1 MDPRFRPVFEAA
13 TRPYRAA
20 GRYAWGFAKGKLR
33 HDPVFHNLLRRGL
46 LPDDGSLI
54 DVGCGHGV
62 LLSLLRAAHDLYA
75 AGRWPADW
83 PAPPTRLDLRGVDVH
98 ARRVE
103 IARRVL
109 DGGARFDVSDLRDF
123 HFPPCAAIVMLDV
136 LLYLREAQQ
145 ESVLEKATAALRPGG
160 LLLLRE
166 PDADAGIPLPLTK
179 LSARFEAALRGKLAQ
194 PLHCRSAAR
203 WVADL
208 SRRGFAVDATSM
220 SQGTPFCNVL
230 FVARKVD

>member
-1 MDPRFRPVFEAA
+1 MDAQFRPVFEAA

-20 GRYAWGFAKGKLR
+20 GRYTWNLAKGKLR
-33 HDPVFHNLLRRGL
+33 LDPVFHALLRRGL
-46 LPDDGSLI
+46 LPDGGSLV
-54 DVGCGHGV
+54 DLGCGQGV
-62 LLSLLRAAHDLYA
+62 LLSLLKAARDQYA

-83 PAPPTRLDLRGVDVH
+83 PAPPMHLDLRGVDEH
-98 ARRVE
+98 AGRVQV
-103 IARRVL
+103 ARRVL
-109 DGGARFDVSDLRDF
+109 NGGAQVEVSDLRKFD
-123 HFPPCAAIVMLDV
+123 FPPSSVIVMLDV
-136 LLYLREAQQ
+136 LLYLHEAHQ
-145 ESVLEKATAALRPGG
+145 ERVMEKAAAALRPGG

-166 PDADAGIPLPLTK
+166 PDADAGFALQLTK

-208 SRRGFAVDATSM
+208 SRRGFAVDAAPM

-230 FVARKVD
+230 FVARKVV

>member
-1 MDPRFRPVFEAA
+1 MDARFRPVFEAA

-20 GRYAWGFAKGKLR
+20 GRYALGFAKGKLR
-33 HDPVFHNLLRRGL
+33 HDPVFHTLLRRGL

-54 DVGCGHGV
+54 DLGCGQGV
-62 LLSLLRAAHDLYA
+62 LLSLLKAARDQYA

-98 ARRVE
+98 AGRVE
-103 IARRVL
+103 VARRVL
-109 DGGARFDVSDLRDF
+109 DGGARFDVSDLREFD
-123 HFPPCAAIVMLDV
+123 FPPCAAIVMLDV

-166 PDADAGIPLPLTK
+166 PDADAGIALQLTK
-179 LSARFEAALRGKLAQ
+179 LSARFEAALRGRLAQ

-208 SRRGFAVDATSM
+208 SRRGFAVDAMPM

>member
-1 MDPRFRPVFEAA
+1 MDARFRPVFEAA

-20 GRYAWGFAKGKLR
+20 GRYAWFAAKGKLR
-33 HDPVFHNLLRRGL
+33 HDPVFHALLRRGL
-46 LPDDGSLI
+46 LPDGGSLI
-54 DVGCGHGV
+54 DLGCGQGL
-62 LLSLLRAAHDLYA
+62 LLSLLRAARDQFA

-83 PAPPTRLDLRGVDVH
+83 PAPPTRLSLRGVDAH
-98 ARRVE
+98 AGRVQL
-103 IARRVL
+103 ARRVL
-109 DGGARFDVSDLRDF
+109 NGGAQFEVRDLREFD
-123 HFPPCAAIVMLDV
+123 FPPCAAIVMLDV

-145 ESVLEKATAALRPGG
+145 ESVLEKATAALRSGG

-166 PDADAGIPLPLTK
+166 PDADAGVALHLTK

-203 WVADL
+203 WIADL
-208 SRRGFAVDATSM
+208 SRRGFAVDATPM

-230 FVARKVD
+230 FVARKVV